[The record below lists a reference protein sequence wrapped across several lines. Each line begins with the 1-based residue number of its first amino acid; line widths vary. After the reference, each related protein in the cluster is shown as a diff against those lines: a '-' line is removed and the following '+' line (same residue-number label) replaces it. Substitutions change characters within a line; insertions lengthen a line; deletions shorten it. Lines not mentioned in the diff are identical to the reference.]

1 LQPRQ
6 PMSRSCRRSRGGG
19 GPAGSSTADNVG
31 GGGGGRGSV
40 VFAMRDFFR
49 QIGGSGSGGSR
60 KRSKKSTASALSGPA
75 SSSSVAVPGPSGL
88 STAAAAAAA
97 NSASSDSIASGCP
110 EQRRS
115 PAAAFADIAGLV
127 ECPVCTESLP
137 LAQFPPMLLDCDHFA
152 CHACLRTSM
161 RLCISEGLPAT
172 CLSCNN
178 RLHPADVDS
187 IVDEERL
194 RLKYE
199 QFTLRR
205 VLAADPDC
213 RWCPAPDCK
222 YAVIATGCASCPQL
236 ECPVCRIQF
245 CYHCKTE
252 WHPST
257 TCEQARI
264 ERQTAEVLAAARAGA
279 DILSLSSRSES
290 IAEIK
295 QCPRCA
301 TYITKENDGSCN
313 HMRCKMCG
321 SEFCWL
327 CRKEITDLHYLSPSG
342 CTFWGKKPWS
352 RKKKILWQ
360 LGTLIGAPIGIAL
373 LAGLA
378 VPAITMGVPVWVG
391 QQANNRLKR
400 GDGLLRRSRARRHCL
415 VTVAVCGSAL
425 LSPVVAVLSVGV
437 SVPILLAYVYGVV
450 PVSLCRANGCGILQ
464 DEDPE
469 DDDEDMELHGTADAD
484 QGLSFSSRSGSRPVV
499 DLMAGHR
506 GGGAGGN
513 SSAAGSTSG
522 AVAPAASVER
532 DLASGCSQADAQ
544 TEESISLVLVS
555 SGREAKVAAAGAAAG
570 AAASAAAVAL
580 QQQKKQNL
588 QQKLK
593 KQQWEDESHGPLLL
607 PDQQSDGSNSI
618 VSFSLVA
625 SGCSS
630 GRQRHPASSSSRCH
644 QQQHHQHHHHQQQ
657 TTQAEVLAYNQHCSN
672 ANSATG
678 ASAAATGCRVGSFES
693 LDDKRSCS
701 LSVYTVDTND
711 ASMLG
716 LTGSIAGGRDPDGK
730 SISIISEDRQPI
742 ELPTAQAQA
751 HNQLANCDAAAGEP
765 AMATVAMDA
774 SDSACRRCS
783 LSAASAGYA
792 RDQVVDEAAES
803 EFSASG

>member
-1 LQPRQ
+1 L
-6 PMSRSCRRSRGGG
+6 
-19 GPAGSSTADNVG
+19 AA
-31 GGGGGRGSV
+31 
-40 VFAMRDFFR
+40 A
-49 QIGGSGSGGSR
+49 
-60 KRSKKSTASALSGPA
+60 AAEAAESGPKSQQLQHCQAQPAAAA
-75 SSSSVAVPGPSGL
+75 SLSPDLSGL

-97 NSASSDSIASGCP
+97 NFSVKRLDRIGCP

-127 ECPVCTESLP
+127 DSL
-137 LAQFPPMLLDCDHFA
+137 LLLLDCDHFA

-178 RLHPADVDS
+178 RLAPGRCVDS
-187 IVDEERL
+187 IVDEERPPAEV
-194 RLKYE
+194 RA
-199 QFTLRR
+199 
-205 VLAADPDC
+205 VH
-213 RWCPAPDCK
+213 PAPRGW
-222 YAVIATGCASCPQL
+222 AALTVAGARRRLQIRGHRHWLRQL
-236 ECPVCRIQF
+236 SPTRVPGLPHPVLLPLQD
-245 CYHCKTE
+245 E

-257 TCEQARI
+257 TCEQARPI

-279 DILSLSSRSES
+279 DILSLSSRS
-290 IAEIK
+290 
-295 QCPRCA
+295 
-301 TYITKENDGSCN
+301 DCN

-360 LGTLIGAPIGIAL
+360 LGTLIGRSHWYST
-373 LAGLA
+373 AGRLA
-378 VPAITMGVPVWVG
+378 VPAITMGVPV
-391 QQANNRLKR
+391 L
-400 GDGLLRRSRARRHCL
+400 
-415 VTVAVCGSAL
+415 
-425 LSPVVAVLSVGV
+425 VAVLSVGV

-499 DLMAGHR
+499 DLMAGIAEAAP
-506 GGGAGGN
+506 AGTHPP
-513 SSAAGSTSG
+513 AGSTSG

-544 TEESISLVLVS
+544 TEESISLGAGVL
-555 SGREAKVAAAGAAAG
+555 RRAKPKLPPPVPPPPCRR
-570 AAASAAAVAL
+570 SA
-580 QQQKKQNL
+580 
-588 QQKLK
+588 
-593 KQQWEDESHGPLLL
+593 
-607 PDQQSDGSNSI
+607 
-618 VSFSLVA
+618 
-625 SGCSS
+625 
-630 GRQRHPASSSSRCH
+630 RR
-644 QQQHHQHHHHQQQ
+644 
-657 TTQAEVLAYNQHCSN
+657 
-672 ANSATG
+672 
-678 ASAAATGCRVGSFES
+678 
-693 LDDKRSCS
+693 
-701 LSVYTVDTND
+701 
-711 ASMLG
+711 
-716 LTGSIAGGRDPDGK
+716 DGK

-751 HNQLANCDAAAGEP
+751 HNQLANCDAAAGET

-792 RDQVVDEAAES
+792 RDQDQV
-803 EFSASG
+803 GRWLR